1 MKIIAIEEH
10 VTTPI
15 YDEMQTVTP
24 RRRNSMADRKLRVG
38 HDVEEEL
45 LNVSNTRVAA
55 MNEAGIDMQ
64 VLSLTMPGCQGLD
77 AGTSIKVARDANDR
91 MAAAASAH
99 PGRFAAFAALP
110 TPDVAASV
118 KELERTVKQLG
129 FKGTMINGHTNGEFL
144 DDKKYWPIF
153 EAAQSLDVPIY
164 LHPRDPHPSAK
175 VYFAG
180 YEEVATAGWGFTM
193 DTVSHFLRLVF
204 AGVFDAYPKLTMILG
219 HLGEGLPF
227 YLDRLEDHTCLATK
241 RRGLKKTVAEV
252 MHQNIVVTTSGNFSP
267 PAFQCTRD
275 VLGIDKI
282 IFSVDWPYESN
293 KLGVEFL
300 KRLSLAPAELEM
312 LAHGNAERVL
322 KL

>member
-10 VTTPI
+10 FTTPL
-15 YDEMQTVTP
+15 YNDLHATTP
-24 RRRNSMADRKLRVG
+24 RRRNSMADRNQRVG
-38 HDVEEEL
+38 HDVEAEL

-55 MNEAGIDMQ
+55 MNEAGIDLQ
-64 VLSLTMPGCQGLD
+64 VLSLTMPGAQGLD
-77 AGTSIKVARDANDR
+77 APSALKVARDANER
-91 MAAAASAH
+91 MAQAINAH

-118 KELERTVKQLG
+118 KELERTVREDG

-144 DDKKYWPIF
+144 DDKKFWPIF
-153 EAAQSLDVPIY
+153 EAAQALDVPIY
-164 LHPRDPHPSAK
+164 LHPRDPHPAARA
-175 VYFAG
+175 YFAG
-180 YEEVATAGWGFTM
+180 YEELASAAWGFTA
-193 DTVSHFLRLVF
+193 DTVTHFLRLIF
-204 AGVFDAYPKLTMILG
+204 AGVFDTFPKLKMILG

-227 YLDRLEDHTCLATK
+227 YLDRLEDHTCLAAK
-241 RRGLKKTVAEV
+241 RRGLKKSIAEV
-252 MHQNIVVTTSGNFSP
+252 MHENVIVTTSGNFSP
-267 PAFQCTRD
+267 AAFQCTRD

-300 KRLSLAPAELEM
+300 KRLALAPHELEM
-312 LAHGNAERVL
+312 LAHGNAERLL